1 MTMGTIKAGQFVS
14 IRGTIYRAKK
24 RDPQQFMS
32 CTGCALNN
40 PIMCPNIC
48 YTNAENKTP
57 LNCEIDGLIFV
68 KP

>member
-1 MTMGTIKAGQFVS
+1 MKQIKAGQFVS
-14 IRGTIYRAKK
+14 IHGCIYRAKK
-24 RDPQQFMS
+24 RDPQNFMS

-48 YTNAENKTP
+48 FTNVEEKTP
-57 LNCEIDGLIFV
+57 LNCEIDHLIFV